1 MIVNRRIV
9 IDLLA
14 GGRYDTAHVVQGDT
28 YSRVVELEL
37 RQGNMAWEI
46 PEGVSVVVEY
56 IKADDT
62 RGLYNTLPDGAQAWH
77 ADGNILTLMLAPQML
92 TANGN
97 VVTQVRLMRESSQL
111 SLFEFNV
118 YVHKKI
124 SNAESED
131 YFNWQRTFIPN
142 TEGAK
147 VGQMLEITDVDDL
160 GRVTG
165 VKAVDLTVPDSS
177 QKRELLLDITVV
189 EPKDN
194 VTYQNSKLT
203 AEELEIIT
211 ALIDPSTEFEVEV
224 VYKAYGTPYT
234 SCLSSRDA
242 TRTSKQVGITKLD
255 GLMGGENTFRCS
267 INGTPQIIVKSAYAT
282 LSAFKV
288 YKIV

>member
-14 GGRYDTAHVVQGDT
+14 GGRYDTVHVVQGDT

-177 QKRELLLDITVV
+177 QNVKTVNGTAPDESGNVAITI
-189 EPKDN
+189 PTDDHI
-194 VTYQNSKLT
+194 NSL
-203 AEELEIIT
+203 INT
-211 ALIDPSTEFEVEV
+211 ALGVIE
-224 VYKAYGTPYT
+224 
-234 SCLSSRDA
+234 
-242 TRTSKQVGITKLD
+242 
-255 GLMGGENTFRCS
+255 
-267 INGTPQIIVKSAYAT
+267 NGTY
-282 LSAFKV
+282 
-288 YKIV
+288 